1 MPWKFIRST
10 DADLARGRERTL
22 QRIDAWW
29 AAFAQVAPNAE
40 ALVRVGRS
48 SELAAWMRGQLDV
61 IDPRLGW
68 EAGVEDEGGNC
79 YLVITPEQ
87 EWSLRPMV
95 RSLVDRAPLIAGWKF
110 HAYRPPL
117 GAEAAAPRVRAET
130 GQVMGISMIAPRIG
144 ARNRVDLLFQHKLA
158 RTDAAAAKRA
168 ATAASRCL
176 LGEETFL
183 QWIGDIDVTAPSRES
198 GWENF
203 LLPQRL
209 RPTITSLT
217 QSIVNTLPDRPYW
230 KIHTRELESAAFKY
244 DPSPADDYPMQ
255 EDLVVGTNL
264 IPEFRR
270 AVASKAPFF
279 SSSFSRQGE
288 TFGYLKIDSADLSM
302 DERLVRRQKFEER
315 IHVPLRKA
323 ECARVVGSG
332 TGLRYLYYDLAITDI
347 AKTIETVRA
356 QLLKK
361 GLPDRSWLL
370 FYDAEL
376 RGEYIGLR
384 SGSPPPPE
392 PRPEEKPKAEPPP
405 AATTTAA
412 ETDETPPHGSDMMP
426 PPEGP
431 WLNDPLPSMEDP
443 LR

>member
-10 DADLARGRERTL
+10 DAELARARERTL

-29 AAFAQVAPNAE
+29 AAFAEAAPQAE
-40 ALVRVGRS
+40 ALVRAGRS
-48 SELAAWMRGQLDV
+48 GDLGPWMRGQLDV
-61 IDPRLGW
+61 IDPRLNW
-68 EAGVEDEGGNC
+68 EAGVEEEGGNC
-79 YLVITPEQ
+79 YLVVTPET
-87 EWSLRPMV
+87 EWSLRPMA
-95 RSLVDRAPLIAGWKF
+95 RSLVDRAPVVTGWRF
-110 HAYRPPL
+110 YAYRPPL
-117 GAEAAAPRVRAET
+117 SAEAAAARVRAET

-158 RTDAAAAKRA
+158 RTDLAAGKRAAAAA
-168 ATAASRCL
+168 ARSL
-176 LGEETFL
+176 LGEETFF
-183 QWIGDIDVTAPSRES
+183 QWVGDIDVVAPSRES

-209 RPTITSLT
+209 RTTLTSLT
-217 QSIVNTLPDRPYW
+217 QSIVNTLPAKPYW
-230 KIHTRELESAAFKY
+230 QIHTRELESAAFKY
-244 DPSPADDYPMQ
+244 DPLPADDYGLQ

-270 AVASKAPFF
+270 AVASKLPFF

-288 TFGYLKIDSADLSM
+288 TFGYLKIDASDASM
-302 DERLVRRQKFEER
+302 DQRLVRRQKFEER

-347 AKTIETVRA
+347 AKTIATVRT

-376 RGEYIGLR
+376 RDEYIGLR

-392 PRPEEKPKAEPPP
+392 PRRVEKPKDEPPQ
-405 AATTTAA
+405 TERA
-412 ETDETPPHGSDMMP
+412 ETGPHESNMI
-426 PPEGP
+426 PPEGE
-431 WLNDPLPSMEDP
+431 WLNDPLPTMEDP

>member
-1 MPWKFIRST
+1 
-10 DADLARGRERTL
+10 
-22 QRIDAWW
+22 
-29 AAFAQVAPNAE
+29 
-40 ALVRVGRS
+40 
-48 SELAAWMRGQLDV
+48 LAAWMRGQLDA

-68 EAGVEDEGGNC
+68 EAGLDEEGGTC
-79 YLVITPEQ
+79 YLVVTPEQ
-87 EWSLRPMV
+87 EWSLRPMA
-95 RSLVDRAPLIAGWKF
+95 RSLVDRAPLITGWKF
-110 HAYRPPL
+110 YSYRPPL
-117 GAEAAAPRVRAET
+117 SAEAAAPRVRAET

-158 RTDAAAAKRA
+158 RTDPAAARRA
-168 ATAASRCL
+168 AEVASRCL
-176 LGEETFL
+176 LGEETFF
-183 QWIGDIDVTAPSRES
+183 QWVGDIDVTAPSRES

-244 DPSPADDYPMQ
+244 DPPPADDYPMQ

-279 SSSFSRQGE
+279 SASFSRHAE
-288 TFGYLKIDSADLSM
+288 TFGYLKIDASDLSM

-323 ECARVVGSG
+323 ECGRVVGSG
-332 TGLRYLYYDLAITDI
+332 TGLRYLYYDIAITDI
-347 AKTIETVRA
+347 AKTIEVVRA

-392 PRPEEKPKAEPPP
+392 PRPVEKPKTEPPP
-405 AATTTAA
+405 QTETA
-412 ETDETPPHGSDMMP
+412 PHESNMMP
-426 PPEGP
+426 PEGE
-431 WLNDPLPSMEDP
+431 WMNDPLPSMEDP